1 MAKPTT
7 VYVCRECGGEALR
20 WAGQCPHC
28 RAWNTLEE
36 FHPAPARRG
45 GIASRRPAEQP
56 SHPLPL
62 AEIDLDQH
70 PRLRLDWEELNR
82 VLGGGVV
89 PGSLVLLGG
98 EPGVGKSTLLLH
110 LAAQA
115 AGDGRSVLYASGEES
130 AQQVGMRARRLGLL
144 AERVLLLAETDLDA
158 IAEAVDRERPA
169 IAIVDSIQTVQDGSV
184 DASPGSVTQVRLAT
198 ARLLRVAK
206 ESGVPIFLVG
216 HVTKEGAIAGPRVL
230 EHMVDTV
237 LYLEGERDQ
246 DLRLL
251 RATKNRFGSAEE
263 LGIFAMGEE
272 GLHEVTDAGAAL
284 LGDGDPVPGTAVLP
298 MLEGS
303 RPLLI
308 EVQSLASRS
317 VLGLPRRSAAGI
329 EINRL
334 HLLLAVLDRRAGVSL
349 AEHDV
354 YVNVAGGLRV
364 SEPAVD
370 LAVALS
376 LASAKRDVALP
387 AGTVVLGEVS
397 LTGQVRRV
405 GRIQRRLQE
414 ARRRGFVRAVIP
426 PGVRP
431 ADPGLELVEVPDV
444 ATAVN
449 RMLPESGRLPT
460 VWEGPGRPVVG
471 TPYPRR

>member
-1 MAKPTT
+1 
-7 VYVCRECGGEALR
+7 L
-20 WAGQCPHC
+20 
-28 RAWNTLEE
+28 
-36 FHPAPARRG
+36 
-45 GIASRRPAEQP
+45 
-56 SHPLPL
+56 
-62 AEIDLDQH
+62 LDK
-70 PRLRLDWEELNR
+70 
-82 VLGGGVV
+82 G
-89 PGSLVLLGG
+89 
-98 EPGVGKSTLLLH
+98 
-110 LAAQA
+110 
-115 AGDGRSVLYASGEES
+115 
-130 AQQVGMRARRLGLL
+130 
-144 AERVLLLAETDLDA
+144 VLLLAETDLDA
-158 IAEAVDRERPA
+158 ITNALERERPA
-169 IAIVDSIQTVQDGSV
+169 IAIVDSIQTVHDGSV

-263 LGIFAMGEE
+263 LGIFGMGEE
-272 GLHEVTDAGAAL
+272 GLHEVADAGAVL
-284 LGDGDPVPGTAVLP
+284 LGEGEPVPGTAVLP

-308 EVQSLASRS
+308 EVQSLAEKSA
-317 VLGLPRRSAAGI
+317 LGLPRRSAAGI

-334 HLLLAVLDRRAGVSL
+334 HLLLAVLGRRAGVSL
-349 AEHDV
+349 AEYDV

-364 SEPAVD
+364 TEPAAD

-376 LASAKRDVALP
+376 LAGARRDVALP

-405 GRIQRRLQE
+405 GRIERRLQE
-414 ARRRGFVRAVIP
+414 AQRRGFARAVVP
-426 PGVRP
+426 VGVRFS
-431 ADPGLELVEVPDV
+431 DPGLDLIEVPDV

-449 RMLPESGRLPT
+449 RRLPEPGRRPTIWQGSGNPT
-460 VWEGPGRPVVG
+460 VGVPF
-471 TPYPRR
+471 PRR